1 MNNSNKKVLIAAAVI
16 VVIALV
22 YMFGLRGGS
31 SGDSAT
37 APIKIGAPLSLTGTL
52 AHGGIEAS
60 NALKLLVDEVNA
72 AGGIKGRKI
81 ELIVGNT
88 NTEPERAAS
97 VATKLSKEDKVL
109 AIIGPDNTGTALAV
123 KMQVAEPDEVVA
135 ISVTGSSPKLTD
147 DGPRWF
153 FRGATPAA
161 YQMRSLC
168 DYLVEKRGFKK
179 IAVLCDASLLDQSD
193 ALKKDLARFNLE
205 PLAVET
211 HKSGAT
217 NFNGQLLAVKPLEP
231 EVIFFIG
238 FVTECVSAIKQARD
252 MGIDAQ
258 FAGSIGIVYDELCSV
273 GGNTVEGV
281 LGTIG
286 FTASN
291 PDPKVQAFVKKFQ
304 ELYKE
309 TPAHAAGQ
317 AYDQLTL
324 VLQAIREQDLTFKA
338 ADLQADRRK
347 IRDWLETKAFGFEG
361 LTGKINYT
369 KDEHTAYKEV
379 NVMVVKDGKWTVLKE
394 D

>member
-1 MNNSNKKVLIAAAVI
+1 MNKSNKKMFIVAAVI
-16 VVIALV
+16 VVAAV
-22 YMFGLRGGS
+22 AYMYVFKGRGS
-31 SGDSAT
+31 DDAN

-60 NALKLLVDEVNA
+60 NALKLLVNEVNA

-97 VATKLSKEDKVL
+97 VATKLAKEDKVL
-109 AIIGPDNTGTALAV
+109 ALIGPDNTATALAV

-135 ISVTGSSPKLTD
+135 ISVTGSSPKLTSD
-147 DGPRWF
+147 NPRWF

-168 DYLVEKRGFKK
+168 DYLVEKRGYKK

-193 ALKKDLARFNLE
+193 ALKTDLARFNLA

-252 MGIDAQ
+252 MGIEAQ

-273 GGNTVEGV
+273 GGNYVEGV

-286 FTASN
+286 FTSSN
-291 PDPKVQAFVKKFQ
+291 PDPKVQAFSNKFK

-309 TPAHAAGQ
+309 APAHAAGQ
-317 AYDQLTL
+317 AYDQLSL
-324 VLQAIREQDLTFKA
+324 VLQAIREQDLSFKA

-347 IRDWLETKAFGFEG
+347 IRDWLETKAYGFQG